1 MILAYSE
8 HSEHS
13 AHSAH
18 AAMSNHQE
26 SARTERYRTT
36 SVYENLMLRGTSN
49 LDNQLISLI
58 RQQQHA
64 QTSFDSTNTYSFEE
78 DVYTQLE
85 IIKESFGL
93 NRSQLSK
100 ILDVSRPQLNKW
112 LDGQVLPQKE
122 DANKKISVFIAFLNK
137 EPKDNLK
144 YFGKFAK
151 RYVDSDRTLLQYLS
165 GSMLDLTS
173 LENVYGE
180 ILPDIEKL
188 RSKKRIL
195 SKNIASADILLPPC

>member
-1 MILAYSE
+1 MI
-8 HSEHS
+8 S
-13 AHSAH
+13 AFLAH
-18 AAMSNHQE
+18 AAMPNYQE
-26 SARTERYRTT
+26 SARTERYRAT
-36 SVYENLMLRGTSN
+36 SGYENSMLRGTSN
-49 LDNQLISLI
+49 LDNPLIVLI
-58 RQQQHA
+58 RRQQHA

-85 IIKESFGL
+85 MIKESFGL

-112 LDGQVLPQKE
+112 LDGQVLPQKA
-122 DANKKISVFIAFLNK
+122 DSNKKIRVFIAFLNK

-165 GSMLDLTS
+165 DSMLDLAS
-173 LENVYGE
+173 LEKVYGE
-180 ILPDIEKL
+180 ILPDVEKL

-195 SKNIASADILLPPC
+195 SKNTASSDVLLPLC